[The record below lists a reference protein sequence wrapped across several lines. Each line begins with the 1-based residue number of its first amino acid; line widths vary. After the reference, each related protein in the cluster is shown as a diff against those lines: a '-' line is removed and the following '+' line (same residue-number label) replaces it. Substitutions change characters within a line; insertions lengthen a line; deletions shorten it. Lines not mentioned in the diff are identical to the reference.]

1 MAKSIR
7 DILEGVKVK
16 SPDEQRFIDKH
27 TVDVS
32 KLSPATEDDNW
43 DKLNGRSVKKYESD
57 KHGYKDEKDSERVY
71 EEVEHVSE
79 GSFSGYEV
87 GDVTKYPNRIKDKR
101 LEDLARR
108 LAIREKPKVDGEKE
122 TKHSPQLT
130 TRLGEAMFTGNLPGQ
145 KPPKDVNLSPKNK
158 KSTQVQER
166 KMTSAEKAK
175 EDRLKKKYDP
185 SSMKKAMMKQYGP
198 EEGKSI
204 YFAKLRQMAMEE
216 VELNDGTVVEVD
228 ADLYKTLNAI
238 HESIPE
244 ENKENFYSMFEDV
257 TSFEHLV
264 ELAEQV
270 EIEE

>member
-1 MAKSIR
+1 MAKTIR
-7 DILEGVKVK
+7 DILESVKVK

-32 KLSPATEDDNW
+32 KLSPATEDENW
-43 DKLNGRSVKKYESD
+43 NKLNGRSVKKAEND

-79 GSFSGYEV
+79 GPSYATKV
-87 GDVTKYPNRIKDKR
+87 GDVSKYPNRIQDDR
-101 LEDLARR
+101 LEKLAQKLARR
-108 LAIREKPKVDGEKE
+108 QKPEVDREKE

-130 TRLGEAMFTGNLPGQ
+130 TRLGEAHI
-145 KPPKDVNLSPKNK
+145 
-158 KSTQVQER
+158 QER
-166 KMTSAEKAK
+166 EMTSAEMAK
-175 EDRLKKKYDP
+175 EKRLKKKYDS
-185 SSMKKAMMKQYGP
+185 SSMKKSMMKQYGA
-198 EEGKSI
+198 EKGKSI
-204 YFAKLRQMAMEE
+204 YFATLRKKAMEE
-216 VELNDGTVVEVD
+216 VELNDGTVVEVE
-228 ADLYKTLNAI
+228 ADLFKTLNAI

>member
-1 MAKSIR
+1 MAKTIR
-7 DILEGVKVK
+7 DILESVKVK

-32 KLSPATEDDNW
+32 KLSPATEDENW
-43 DKLNGRSVKKYESD
+43 NKLNGRSVKKAEND

-79 GSFSGYEV
+79 GPSYATKV
-87 GDVTKYPNRIKDKR
+87 GDVSKYPNRIQDDR
-101 LEDLARR
+101 LEKLAKRLARR
-108 LAIREKPKVDGEKE
+108 QKPEVNSEKE

-130 TRLGEAMFTGNLPGQ
+130 TRLGEAHI
-145 KPPKDVNLSPKNK
+145 
-158 KSTQVQER
+158 QER
-166 KMTSAEKAK
+166 EMTSAEMAK
-175 EDRLKKKYDP
+175 EKRLKKKYDS
-185 SSMKKAMMKQYGP
+185 SSMKKSMMKQYGA
-198 EEGKSI
+198 EKGKSI
-204 YFAKLRQMAMEE
+204 YFATLRKKAMEE
-216 VELNDGTVVEVD
+216 VELNDGTVVEVE
-228 ADLYKTLNAI
+228 ADLFKTLNAI

>member
-1 MAKSIR
+1 MAKTIR
-7 DILEGVKVK
+7 DILESVKVK

-32 KLSPATEDDNW
+32 KLSPATEDENW
-43 DKLNGRSVKKYESD
+43 NKLNGRSVKKAEND

-79 GSFSGYEV
+79 GPSYATKV
-87 GDVTKYPNRIKDKR
+87 GDVSKYPNRIQDKG
-101 LEDLARR
+101 LEDFARR
-108 LAIREKPKVDGEKE
+108 LARRQKPKETKVDREKE

-130 TRLGEAMFTGNLPGQ
+130 TRLGEAHI
-145 KPPKDVNLSPKNK
+145 
-158 KSTQVQER
+158 QER
-166 KMTSAEKAK
+166 EMTSAEMAK
-175 EDRLKKKYDP
+175 EKRLKKKYDS
-185 SSMKKAMMKQYGP
+185 SSMKKSMMKQYGP
-198 EEGKSI
+198 EKGKSI
-204 YFAKLRQMAMEE
+204 YFATLRKKAMEE
-216 VELNDGTVVEVD
+216 VELNDGTVVEVE
-228 ADLYKTLNAI
+228 ADLFKILNAI

>member
-43 DKLNGRSVKKYESD
+43 DKLNGRSVKKYEGD

-71 EEVEHVSE
+71 EEVEHVAE
-79 GSFSGYEV
+79 GPSYATKV
-87 GDVTKYPNRIKDKR
+87 GDVSKYPNRIQDDR
-101 LEDLARR
+101 LEKLARR
-108 LAIREKPKVDGEKE
+108 LARRQKPEVDGEKE
-122 TKHSPQLT
+122 NKHTPQMT

-158 KSTQVQER
+158 KSTPVQER
-166 KMTSAEKAK
+166 EMTSAEMANEK
-175 EDRLKKKYDP
+175 RIKKKYDS
-185 SSMKKAMMKQYGP
+185 SSMKKSMMKQYGAKK
-198 EEGKSI
+198 GKSI
-204 YFAKLRQMAMEE
+204 YFATLRKKAMEE

>member
-1 MAKSIR
+1 MAKTIR
-7 DILEGVKVK
+7 DILESVKVK

-32 KLSPATEDDNW
+32 KLSPATEDENW
-43 DKLNGRSVKKYESD
+43 NKLNGRSVNKAKND

-79 GSFSGYEV
+79 GPFSGYEV
-87 GDVTKYPNRIKDKR
+87 GDVSKYPNRIQDKG
-101 LEDLARR
+101 LEDFARR
-108 LAIREKPKVDGEKE
+108 LLRRQKPRQKPEETEVDREKE

-130 TRLGEAMFTGNLPGQ
+130 TRLGEAHI
-145 KPPKDVNLSPKNK
+145 
-158 KSTQVQER
+158 QER

-175 EDRLKKKYDP
+175 ENRLRKKYDP

-204 YFAKLRQMAMEE
+204 YFKTLRKKAMEE
-216 VELNDGTVVEVD
+216 VELNDGTVVEVE
-228 ADLYKTLNAI
+228 ADLFKILNAI